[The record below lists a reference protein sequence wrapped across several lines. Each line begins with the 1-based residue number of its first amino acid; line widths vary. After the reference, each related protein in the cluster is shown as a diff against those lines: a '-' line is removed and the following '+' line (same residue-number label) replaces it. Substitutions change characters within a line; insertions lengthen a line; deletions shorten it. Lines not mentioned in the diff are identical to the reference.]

1 MSHEFALQQ
10 GFTEHANGQECKLMP
25 DKTDDLSYQCLTTV
39 LDGLDA
45 LVYVSDMQSHELLYV
60 NEYGRNIWGSDIQG
74 KTCWQVLQKDQNGPC
89 TFCTNDKLLKKDG
102 SASEVYVWEFQ
113 NTVNKRWYQCRD
125 QAITWIDGS
134 TVRMEI
140 ATDITTLKK
149 SEQKLLAAK
158 MLAEEHASKDE
169 LTGLYNRR
177 AFFELGKQ
185 LFKQAKRYQQR
196 ISVMMIDI
204 DHFKN
209 INDNHGHAVGDT
221 VLKAFGGLLQNSVR
235 EADILARIGGEEFA
249 VILPQTGIEE
259 ASNLAERIRERIEAE
274 VLKHDALQ
282 IKITASFGIASCM
295 AESDDLDRML
305 TKADDALYIAK
316 KKGRNQVKICP

>member
-1 MSHEFALQQ
+1 
-10 GFTEHANGQECKLMP
+10 MP

-39 LDGLDA
+39 LDSLDA
-45 LVYVSDMQSHELLYV
+45 LVYVSDMESHELLYV
-60 NEYGRNIWGSDIQG
+60 NKYGRNIWGADIQG
-74 KTCWQVLQKDQNGPC
+74 KTCWQVLQKDQEGPC

-102 SASEVYVWEFQ
+102 SADDVYVWEFQ

-125 QAITWIDGS
+125 QAITWIDGR

-140 ATDITTLKK
+140 ATDITTLKN

-169 LTGLYNRR
+169 LTNLYNRR
-177 AFFELGKQ
+177 AFFEQGKQ
-185 LFKQAKRYQQR
+185 LFKQARRYPQS

-209 INDNHGHAVGDT
+209 INDNYGHAVGDN
-221 VLKAFGGLLQNSVR
+221 VLKAIGLLLQNTVR

-249 VILPQTGIEE
+249 VILPQTGVEE
-259 ASNLAERIRERIEAE
+259 ASKLAERIRQRTEAE
-274 VLKHDALQ
+274 IIQHDTLQ

-295 AESDDLDRML
+295 AEGVDLDRML

>member
-1 MSHEFALQQ
+1 MSQ
-10 GFTEHANGQECKLMP
+10 GLIFPHGFGEYKNGEKCRLMP
-25 DKTDDLSYQCLTTV
+25 HKTDDLSYQCLTTV

-60 NEYGRNIWGSDIQG
+60 NKYGRNIWGSDIQG

-102 SASEVYVWEFQ
+102 SAGEVYVWEFQ

-125 QAITWIDGS
+125 QAITWIDGR

-140 ATDITTLKK
+140 ATDITNLKK

-169 LTGLYNRR
+169 LTNLYNRR
-177 AFFELGKQ
+177 AFFEQGKQ
-185 LFKQAKRYQQR
+185 LFKQARRYPQS

-209 INDNHGHAVGDT
+209 INDNYGHAVGDS
-221 VLKAFGGLLQNSVR
+221 VLKAIGSLLQNTVR

-249 VILPQTGIEE
+249 VILPQTDVEE
-259 ASNLAERIRERIEAE
+259 ASNLAERIRQRIEAE
-274 VLKHDALQ
+274 VIQYDTLQ
-282 IKITASFGIASCM
+282 IKITASFGIAACM
-295 AESDDLDRML
+295 AEGDDLDRML

-316 KKGRNQVKICP
+316 KKGRNQVKVCP

>member
-1 MSHEFALQQ
+1 
-10 GFTEHANGQECKLMP
+10 MP

>member
-1 MSHEFALQQ
+1 
-10 GFTEHANGQECKLMP
+10 MP
-25 DKTDDLSYQCLTTV
+25 DKADDLSYQCLTTV
-39 LDGLDA
+39 LDSLDA
-45 LVYVSDMQSHELLYV
+45 LVYVSDMQSYELLYM
-60 NEYGRNIWGSDIQG
+60 NKYGRDIWGSDIQG
-74 KTCWQVLQKDQNGPC
+74 KTCWQVLQKDQHGPC

-102 SASEVYVWEFQ
+102 SACDVYVWEFQ

-125 QAITWIDGS
+125 QAITWIDGR

-140 ATDITTLKK
+140 ATDITTLKN
-149 SEQKLLAAK
+149 SEKKLLAAK

-169 LTGLYNRR
+169 LTNLYNRR
-177 AFFELGKQ
+177 AFFEQGKQ
-185 LFKQAKRYQQR
+185 LFKQARRYPQS

-209 INDNHGHAVGDT
+209 INDNYGHAVGDN
-221 VLKAFGGLLQNSVR
+221 VLKAIGDLLQNTVR

-249 VILPQTGIEE
+249 IILPQTGVEE
-259 ASNLAERIRERIEAE
+259 ASNLAERIRQRIEAE
-274 VLKHDALQ
+274 VIQHDTLQ

-295 AESDDLDRML
+295 AEGDDLDRML

>member
-1 MSHEFALQQ
+1 
-10 GFTEHANGQECKLMP
+10 MP
-25 DKTDDLSYQCLTTV
+25 HKTDDLSYQCLTTV

-60 NEYGRNIWGSDIQG
+60 NKYGRDIWGSDIQG
-74 KTCWQVLQKDQNGPC
+74 KTCWQTLQSDQDGPC
-89 TFCTNDKLLKKDG
+89 AFCTNSKLLNKDG
-102 SASEVYVWEFQ
+102 TAGDVHVWELQ

-125 QAITWIDGS
+125 QAITWIDGRI
-134 TVRMEI
+134 VRMEI
-140 ATDITTLKK
+140 ATDITALKN

-169 LTGLYNRR
+169 LTNLYNRR
-177 AFFELGKQ
+177 AFFEQGKQ
-185 LFKQAKRYQQR
+185 LFKQARRYQQNV
-196 ISVMMIDI
+196 SVMMIDI

-209 INDNHGHAVGDT
+209 INDNYGHTVGDS
-221 VLKAFGGLLQNSVR
+221 VLKSIGALLQNTVR

-249 VILPQTGIEE
+249 VILPQTGVEE
-259 ASNLAERIRERIEAE
+259 ASNLAERIRQRIES
-274 VLKHDALQ
+274 KIIQHDILQ
-282 IKITASFGIASCM
+282 IKVTASFGLAACM
-295 AESDDLDRML
+295 AEGDDLDRML